1 MTAARGSPPRGLARI
16 AKPSW
21 PVSAYR
27 LRDHALDAR
36 QRRRL
41 GHQPREEAI
50 DRLGRRL
57 DLDHHAARV
66 VQDMARH
73 AELAGQ
79 PVDVRAEADALDGSL
94 DARADAAQATSSRST
109 WYALAWASW
118 MRGMCSERVTTTCSA
133 SRSEATRPPS

>member
-1 MTAARGSPPRGLARI
+1 MALSGVTAARGSPPRGLARI
-16 AKPSW
+16 AKPS
-21 PVSAYR
+21 SASLAYR

-50 DRLGRRL
+50 HRLGGGL

-79 PVDVRAEADALDGSL
+79 PVDVRAEADPLDGSL

-109 WYALAWASW
+109 W
-118 MRGMCSERVTTTCSA
+118 
-133 SRSEATRPPS
+133 